1 MNSPQ
6 VRVFSGHRGGIYAL
20 AFSPDGRKLA
30 TGGEDKRIRIW
41 DLASSNVIKE
51 LKGHT
56 DIIYSLA
63 WSPDS
68 SLLSSGA
75 IDGTLRLWDINGST
89 ASAASAVPSGIS
101 REISVHV
108 LTHMG
113 QNAKLHSNVNILQLI
128 KQKQVI

>member
-1 MNSPQ
+1 MPKWFVNRNVGLKVDNDNVTLKISLQ
-6 VRVFSGHRGGIYAL
+6 VRVFSGHRGGINAL

-56 DIIYSLA
+56 DIIYSLT

-89 ASAASAVPSGIS
+89 APAASAVPSG
-101 REISVHV
+101 
-108 LTHMG
+108 
-113 QNAKLHSNVNILQLI
+113 NI
-128 KQKQVI
+128 